1 MIQIEKLKDMN
12 GKPVEFGHILAV
24 RYSWNSYVGVA
35 RFKGLCAE
43 GAKRHAF
50 FSPHSYLDTATYQIL
65 GHINTDHEDFV
76 PSVLDWYMS
85 EQENYSCPVKIRV
98 YENFVSK

>member
-1 MIQIEKLKDMN
+1 MGTLNAIDKLRDMD
-12 GKPVEFGHILAV
+12 GKTIEFGHILAV

-65 GHINTDHEDFV
+65 GHTNTEHEDFV
-76 PSVLDWYMS
+76 PSILDWLYVRARKLWLPCKNKS
-85 EQENYSCPVKIRV
+85 V
-98 YENFVSK
+98 